1 MQRAPRGQGGVQAEP
16 PQSRSRGHAP
26 QSALQEEDEAGLA
39 LLQLQCQI
47 QPALYPRCL
56 RAFFPP
62 PRGVLAAPVP
72 FLPAGEEPLLRTRC
86 YFQNK
91 EGAGAVATLG
101 EGMLAALNFQISQ
114 RPALPGISNAELAL
128 RSRYRKAL
136 FCFFPFFFGFVSV
149 PPSHT

>member
-1 MQRAPRGQGGVQAEP
+1 MRLVWRSYSCSAKS
-16 PQSRSRGHAP
+16 SRHFT
-26 QSALQEEDEAGLA
+26 LA
-39 LLQLQCQI
+39 
-47 QPALYPRCL
+47 AFVH
-56 RAFFPP
+56 FFPP

-136 FCFFPFFFGFVSV
+136 FFFFPFFWGFVSV